1 MKRPWIAWGLAA
13 AVVAVG
19 VAVGAVSL
27 RGPLVDAVVVQS
39 APLVRTLQFSAR
51 VATLSRVDV
60 GSTLTGRVAQVR
72 VAEGAQ
78 VRQGDV
84 LVQLESDELRAAL
97 AQAVASERQAQ
108 ARLTGLRSS
117 GRTAAQAASAQA
129 NATLQAAIASLAR
142 VQQLVADG
150 FYSPAQLDEAR
161 RAVDVARA
169 QQLSAQ
175 AQMQANADA
184 GSDVVQAQAQW
195 ALAQAATV
203 AARARLAQTDL
214 LAPADA
220 RVLVREVEPGQIVQP
235 GKALLS
241 LALAGPTQLVAQVDE
256 RFLDQLQPGQKAT
269 VVADAFAG
277 QRFTARVLS
286 IAPSVDAQRGAIEVK
301 FALEQQA
308 PGFLRED
315 MTLSVEVE
323 TARRESALVLPL
335 AALRGAVAG
344 DAGTVLVREVEPG
357 QIVQPGKALFS
368 LALAGPTQLV
378 AQVDERF
385 LEQLQLG
392 QPAWVVADAFAGQRF
407 AARVLSIAPAVDAQ
421 RGAIEVKFS
430 IEQTPAFLREDMT
443 LSVEVETARRERALV
458 LPQAALRGDLAGD
471 MGTVLLLQ
479 DGRAQARAVRLG
491 LRTLDA
497 VEVLEG
503 LQERD
508 TVLRGGAVQAGDRV
522 RARTVAWTAGAGAHG
537 ASATGGGDAGSAL
550 TNAMGR

>member
-1 MKRPWIAWGLAA
+1 MNKRWLALALGVAVLAGAA
-13 AVVAVG
+13 AV
-19 VAVGAVSL
+19 GAMAL
-27 RGPLVDAVVVQS
+27 RGPQVDALVLQQ

-60 GSTLTGRVAQVR
+60 GSTVTGRVAQVR

-84 LVQLESDELRAAL
+84 LVQLESEELRAAL
-97 AQAVASERQAQ
+97 AQALASERQAQ
-108 ARLTGLRSS
+108 ARLAGLRSS
-117 GRTAAQAASAQA
+117 GRTATQAAVAQAD
-129 NATLQAAIASLAR
+129 ATLQAASASLAR
-142 VQQLVADG
+142 VQQLVAEG

-277 QRFTARVLS
+277 QRFAARVLS
-286 IAPSVDAQRGAIEVK
+286 IAPAVDAQRGAIEVK
-301 FALEQQA
+301 FALEQQV

-323 TARRESALVLPL
+323 TARRESALVLPQ

-344 DAGTVLVREVEPG
+344 DAGTVLV
-357 QIVQPGKALFS
+357 
-368 LALAGPTQLV
+368 
-378 AQVDERF
+378 
-385 LEQLQLG
+385 LQ
-392 QPAWVVADAFAGQRF
+392 
-407 AARVLSIAPAVDAQ
+407 
-421 RGAIEVKFS
+421 E
-430 IEQTPAFLREDMT
+430 
-443 LSVEVETARRERALV
+443 
-458 LPQAALRGDLAGD
+458 
-471 MGTVLLLQ
+471 
-479 DGRAQARAVRLG
+479 GRAQNLQVRLG

-497 VEVLEG
+497 VEVLDGLKEG
-503 LQERD
+503 D
-508 TVLRGGAVQAGDRV
+508 AVLLGGAMQAGDRV
-522 RARTVAWTAGAGAHG
+522 RARMVEWTAGAAAPGAAAQG
-537 ASATGGGDAGSAL
+537 KGQGGDAGSAL